1 MDANRLGALVADSPP
16 LAVAAA
22 LAALV
27 AVAAVGW
34 TARRLARD
42 RRADE
47 VLTPIAAAAATG
59 VAMTGMWKFFGDV
72 LDASGPLRIA
82 LFAFL
87 ELAMVTSAVRAR
99 RNIADTG
106 AAGLDG
112 LAVWAITGM
121 SAVLSA
127 TDAGSFRAGLLR
139 LAAPILAA
147 WLWHRGLAVERRQ
160 ADTTGT
166 GTGRRIHWRITPER
180 ILVRL
185 GLAEAADRT
194 ASQVDAHRR
203 LTRLARVAN
212 QVRRLDETGA
222 KPRKKRR
229 ALARLD
235 RAMDAAV
242 EHAGLAS
249 DPAARTALLDQLAA
263 LYHAA
268 GLAQV
273 APPNPWTT
281 APAPPALP
289 ALAAPHAPAPRT
301 GQTRTDAPRTALRT
315 DRAAGTDQ
323 PRGPRTG
330 PDRTGTGSRTRTPV
344 DRDQVVADLA
354 AQIHA
359 AMDSGDR
366 WTPDYPALQERTG
379 YRRSWCEKVVR
390 DARDAALR
398 THHADDHP
406 TDEHPAEGGNVVELA
421 RTSGP

>member
-16 LAVAAA
+16 LALATA

-27 AVAAVGW
+27 AVAVIGW
-34 TARRLARD
+34 MVRRLARGH
-42 RRADE
+42 RPDE

-112 LAVWAITGM
+112 AAVWAITGM
-121 SAVLSA
+121 SAVLAA
-127 TDAGSFRAGLLR
+127 TDAGSVRAALLR

-147 WLWHRGLAVERRQ
+147 WLWHRGLAAERRH
-160 ADTTGT
+160 ADAKGA
-166 GTGRRIHWRITPER
+166 GRRIHWRITPER

-212 QVRRLDETGA
+212 QVRRLEAAGA
-222 KPRKKRR
+222 KPRRKRR

-242 EHAGLAS
+242 EHAGLAT
-249 DPAARTALLDQLAA
+249 DPSARAALLDQLAA

-268 GLAQV
+268 GLAEV
-273 APPNPWTT
+273 APPNPWT
-281 APAPPALP
+281 APAAPAQPALP
-289 ALAAPHAPAPRT
+289 VPYAPPSRT
-301 GQTRTDAPRTALRT
+301 GQTRTDDSRTAPRTGVVRTDRVDGAGEPRALRT
-315 DRAAGTDQ
+315 
-323 PRGPRTG
+323 GPA
-330 PDRTGTGSRTRTPV
+330 RTGTGSRTRTPV

-354 AQIHA
+354 AEIHA
-359 AMDSGDR
+359 AIYSGDR
-366 WTPDYPALQERTG
+366 WTPDYLALQERTG

-398 THHADDHP
+398 THHADG
-406 TDEHPAEGGNVVELA
+406 HPAEGGTVVELA
-421 RTSGP
+421 RTSGQ